1 MPTST
6 QSGAL
11 RRPTVVTAGR
21 DLWTP
26 YHEDSTTKAW
36 TSHFRRQQCKHL
48 ACQMIPCAVFLRAA
62 NTSGGGEQ
70 APGTPK
76 LAQLHRQ

>member
-26 YHEDSTTKAW
+26 YQEDSKTKAG
-36 TSHFRRQQCKHL
+36 TSHFRKQCKHP
-48 ACQMIPCAVFLRAA
+48 ACQMTPCAVFLGAA